1 MNLNQYKK
9 FHFVGIGGVG
19 MRALTYI
26 LLQRGYMVTGSDQ
39 EDDAV
44 FAKFRN
50 HGAVIYL
57 GHDASHVDG
66 ADVVVVST
74 AIRPNNPEVVAAK
87 EKGIPVMHRS
97 DVLAAILNDGCGIAV
112 AGAHGKTTTTSM
124 LGQVFE
130 EAGVDPTI
138 VIGGEVD
145 YLKGNS
151 KAGKGPHVIAE
162 ADESDGSFLKL
173 QPAFAVVTNIEDD
186 HLDYYGSMERLEAA
200 FVEFIHSLDE
210 KQGRAILCIE
220 NKVIRKLLPQVKC
233 AYVTYG
239 FSPEATYSATDLAY
253 VDGCLH
259 FTLLKEQQR
268 LGKVMLQVPGKYNV
282 LNALATIATALA
294 AGLSLPDIIAALGHF
309 TGTKRRFQTLYRSA
323 NYWLVTDYAHHPTE
337 IKATLAA
344 AKEIGVKRVI
354 CVFQPHRYSRTDLL
368 RNEFADAFHDADLT
382 VFTDI
387 YAAGEDPR
395 DNVDGTLLPN
405 MVKATGDEARYVQ
418 DIETIPE
425 YLDTIRKP
433 GDLIIMMGA
442 GNINECSYLV
452 KQRWEQQDE
461 TVGQN

>member
-210 KQGRAILCIE
+210 KQG
-220 NKVIRKLLPQVKC
+220 
-233 AYVTYG
+233 
-239 FSPEATYSATDLAY
+239 
-253 VDGCLH
+253 
-259 FTLLKEQQR
+259 
-268 LGKVMLQVPGKYNV
+268 
-282 LNALATIATALA
+282 
-294 AGLSLPDIIAALGHF
+294 
-309 TGTKRRFQTLYRSA
+309 
-323 NYWLVTDYAHHPTE
+323 
-337 IKATLAA
+337 
-344 AKEIGVKRVI
+344 
-354 CVFQPHRYSRTDLL
+354 
-368 RNEFADAFHDADLT
+368 
-382 VFTDI
+382 
-387 YAAGEDPR
+387 
-395 DNVDGTLLPN
+395 
-405 MVKATGDEARYVQ
+405 
-418 DIETIPE
+418 
-425 YLDTIRKP
+425 
-433 GDLIIMMGA
+433 
-442 GNINECSYLV
+442 
-452 KQRWEQQDE
+452 
-461 TVGQN
+461 